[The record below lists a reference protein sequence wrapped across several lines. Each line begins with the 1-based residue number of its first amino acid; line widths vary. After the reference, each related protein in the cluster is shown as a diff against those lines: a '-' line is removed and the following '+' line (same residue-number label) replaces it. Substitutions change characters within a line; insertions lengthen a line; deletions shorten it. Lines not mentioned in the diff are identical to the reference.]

1 MLGAQEP
8 SEKMTEHTPRT
19 TGAGVTPGSGGAG
32 TEGHVLLRWT
42 CCTSSSGGTL
52 MLLAV

>member
-8 SEKMTEHTPRT
+8 SEKMTEHSPRT

-32 TEGHVLLRWT
+32 TEGT
-42 CCTSSSGGTL
+42 CFCAGRVSL
-52 MLLAV
+52 PRQVEPWCL